1 MKEINDFKLVSK
13 NRVVPDHLDEIVHGA
28 HLAYQM
34 ERWPLPSSCI
44 PLGDPGGAG
53 LNWVWAQLALV
64 TSGPTYLHAQ
74 PLSPIYSELKLIIYK
89 KKKKPVTLTNCY
101 TVPKA
106 LNFSCFL
113 GL

>member
-89 KKKKPVTLTNCY
+89 KKKKTCDTYKLLY
-101 TVPKA
+101 SPKSSK
-106 LNFSCFL
+106 F
-113 GL
+113 